1 METYQIVILG
11 LFFGLVVLEI
21 IFTNFF
27 SKHNQRAKDGVVELF
42 GFFQL
47 NFLALPLVFGFGY
60 GLTETFFPST
70 KGLISDWSFFAI
82 FGLLLIF
89 DDLTQYWWHRIC
101 HNVPVL
107 YNLHRAHHDSEY
119 LSIRVV
125 YRNAL
130 LYYLLMPGLWFA
142 GALFYLGSGWVY
154 AVYIVIKQAVIYG
167 AHTDLRWDKKLYE
180 IKWMS
185 PVMWVLERTIS
196 TPSTHWMHHGKHL
209 SDENTHYKGIYGNL
223 LFLWDI
229 IFGTAKITRK
239 YPKEVGV
246 ENLSEVSAL
255 TQLFWPIFRSSRKV
269 ETEKI

>member
-1 METYQIVILG
+1 METYQIIILG
-11 LFFGLVVLEI
+11 LFFGLVLLEI
-21 IFTNFF
+21 VYTNFF
-27 SKHNQRAKDGVVELF
+27 SKHNQRSKDGVVELF

-47 NFLALPLVFGFGY
+47 NFLVLPLVFGLGY
-60 GLTETFFPST
+60 GLTETFFPDT
-70 KGLISDWSFFAI
+70 KGLISEWGFFAI

-89 DDLTQYWWHRIC
+89 DDLTQYWWHRTC

-119 LSIRVV
+119 MSIRIV

-154 AVYIVIKQAVIYG
+154 AFYIVIKQAVIYG
-167 AHTDLRWDKKLYE
+167 AHTDLRWDRKLYE

-185 PVMWVLERTIS
+185 PIMWILERTIS

-209 SDENTHYKGIYGNL
+209 TDENTHYKGNYGNL
-223 LFLWDI
+223 LFLWDL

-255 TQLFWPIFRSSRKV
+255 TQLFWPIFRSPQEP
-269 ETEKI
+269 ETEKV

>member
-1 METYQIVILG
+1 METYQIIILA

-21 IFTNFF
+21 LFTNFF
-27 SKHNQRAKDGVVELF
+27 SKRNQRTKDGVVELF

-60 GLTETFFPST
+60 GLAEILLPNSQ
-70 KGLISDWSFFAI
+70 GLISNWGFFAI

-89 DDLTQYWWHRIC
+89 DDLTQYWWHRTC

-167 AHTDLRWDKKLYE
+167 AHTDLCHALSSPARLNHSRPSHWD
-180 IKWMS
+180 S
-185 PVMWVLERTIS
+185 RHER
-196 TPSTHWMHHGKHL
+196 
-209 SDENTHYKGIYGNL
+209 
-223 LFLWDI
+223 
-229 IFGTAKITRK
+229 
-239 YPKEVGV
+239 
-246 ENLSEVSAL
+246 
-255 TQLFWPIFRSSRKV
+255 
-269 ETEKI
+269 

>member
-11 LFFGLVVLEI
+11 LFFGLVLLEI
-21 IFTNFF
+21 IYTNFF
-27 SKHNQRAKDGVVELF
+27 SKHNQRPKDGVVELF

-47 NFLALPLVFGFGY
+47 NFLVLPLVFGFGY
-60 GLTETFFPST
+60 GLTETFFPAT
-70 KGLISDWSFFAI
+70 KGLISEWGFFAI

-89 DDLTQYWWHRIC
+89 DDLTQYWWHRTC
-101 HNVPVL
+101 HNVPIL

-119 LSIRVV
+119 MSIRIV

-130 LYYLLMPGLWFA
+130 LYYILMPGLWFA

-154 AVYIVIKQAVIYG
+154 AFYIVIKQAVIYG

-180 IKWMS
+180 IKWLS
-185 PVMWVLERTIS
+185 PIMWILERTIS

-209 SDENTHYKGIYGNL
+209 TDKNTHYKGNYGNL
-223 LFLWDI
+223 LFLWDV

-255 TQLFWPIFRSSRKV
+255 TQLFWPIFRSPQEP
-269 ETEKI
+269 ETEKV